1 MLKSTCKEKWY
12 EKYTWLSLLPSF
24 VFHNKFIM
32 KWMCAIKVDEFAV
45 FFEVFIIQED

>member
-1 MLKSTCKEKWY
+1 MKSKKKKKKMLKSTCKEKWY

-32 KWMCAIKVDEFAV
+32 K
-45 FFEVFIIQED
+45 